1 MQRSEVPLTTAKQIA
16 ANRMN
21 AQRSTGP
28 KSLEG
33 KAVSR
38 FNAVTHGL
46 TATRTLL
53 PGEDAKAFEELLD
66 SLRQMFP
73 SSDNKL
79 LDMLVGRVADLM
91 WRLRRVVYFENG
103 LIAWAQRPDLQRD
116 ELASRM
122 KLLRTAA
129 RLPIRDTTRA
139 QSDIDLDDF
148 HRAGRT
154 VNKLFNDGDVLNRLS
169 RYEQGLAR
177 QLDQLLSRLERM
189 KALKVP

>member
-1 MQRSEVPLTTAKQIA
+1 VPLTTEKQIA

-28 KSLEG
+28 KSSEG

-38 FNAVTHGL
+38 LNAVTHGL
-46 TATRTLL
+46 TATQTLL
-53 PGEDAKAFEELLD
+53 PGEDAGEYEELLE

-73 SSDNKL
+73 SSGSKMHEL
-79 LDMLVGRVADLM
+79 LVVRAANLM
-91 WRLRRVVYFENG
+91 WRLGRVVYFENG
-103 LIAWAQRPDLQRD
+103 LIAWAQRPDLLKD
-116 ELASRM
+116 ELAARM
-122 KLLRTAA
+122 KHLKTAS
-129 RLPIRDTTRA
+129 RLPIRDAARN
-139 QSDIDLDDF
+139 QSDVGLDDF

-154 VNKLFNDGDVLNRLS
+154 FYKLFDDGDVLNRLS

-177 QLDQLLSRLERM
+177 QLDQTISRLDRM